1 MMEETRIAGTTAL
14 PFIAAEG
21 SIDMVCVCYPVREF
35 VNVSA
40 HSRIDEIFSG
50 AAAAAERQGQG
61 RFLACRPYLRMKVE
75 GELGRRCTHTH
86 TSYGKETEGGEING
100 LPYYGEVTALRN

>member
-1 MMEETRIAGTTAL
+1 MGEMRIAGTTAL
-14 PFIAAEG
+14 PFIAAKG

-50 AAAAAERQGQG
+50 AATAGRQGQG

-75 GELGRRCTHTH
+75 GELGRRCTHT
-86 TSYGKETEGGEING
+86 SYGKE
-100 LPYYGEVTALRN
+100 RK